1 MQQYLPIFLLQFV
14 LSTII
19 KICHPLTKSNVI
31 VAIDDY
37 FLKFTINGV
46 GVDLESFRDLG
57 NWVTIKR
64 FSLYL
69 SEGDELLF
77 EGMNNHD
84 ALSNP
89 RGMAIQIEFVKKNGE
104 ITVYKTGNG
113 WTCDGKPAIQ
123 KANLST
129 ATNTFQYW
137 KNAFPANTMVI
148 WGQISNRKSI
158 CKFTIPKQ

>member
-19 KICHPLTKSNVI
+19 KIGHPLTKSNVI

-113 WTCDGKPAIQ
+113 GLAM
-123 KANLST
+123 ANLRFKRRIYLRQRT
-129 ATNTFQYW
+129 RFNIGKMHFLLTLW
-137 KNAFPANTMVI
+137 
-148 WGQISNRKSI
+148 
-158 CKFTIPKQ
+158 

>member
-1 MQQYLPIFLLQFV
+1 MNNKLQQYLPIFLLQFV

-19 KICHPLTKSNVI
+19 KIGHPLTKSNVI

-104 ITVYKTGNG
+104 ITV
-113 WTCDGKPAIQ
+113 
-123 KANLST
+123 
-129 ATNTFQYW
+129 
-137 KNAFPANTMVI
+137 
-148 WGQISNRKSI
+148 
-158 CKFTIPKQ
+158 